1 MSNFLTN
8 NDLNVGALYVEKTTQ
23 QVYQILSRK
32 IGFKNPN
39 ANYPGVIA
47 KNIESGN
54 IKEFSFGTFTANF
67 KNHVALN
74 TVVTDNHTLPA
85 APKTAD
91 TKITKLPATG
101 IETTT
106 PELASQPPTLSDDP
120 NNAQPLKLGPNVE
133 QVTASKKDTTR
144 YFFVSYVHS
153 EGFGHTTF
161 EIKNGFLN
169 AREVILNLVEQGK
182 RNVGIL
188 SFAELTK
195 DIELAAVPLD
205 NNQENVTRYFFVSY
219 AHSQGFGHST
229 FAIKNGSLNPQEIVL
244 DLVEN
249 QGKQNVGLISF
260 VEMTREDAII
270 FIM

>member
-8 NDLNVGALYVEKTTQ
+8 NDLNVGSLYIEKTTQ

-67 KNHVALN
+67 KNHEAVKTAVA
-74 TVVTDNHTLPA
+74 DNHTLPA
-85 APKTAD
+85 AAKIAD
-91 TKITKLPATG
+91 TEITKLVATG
-101 IETTT
+101 IKTTT
-106 PELASQPPTLSDDP
+106 PELASQPPTLSADL
-120 NNAQPLKLGPNVE
+120 NNAQPLEPNVE
-133 QVTASKKDTTR
+133 QVSASKKDTTR

-249 QGKQNVGLISF
+249 QGKHNVGLISF

>member
-8 NDLNVGALYVEKTTQ
+8 NDLNLGALYIEKTTQ

-32 IGFKNPN
+32 IGFRNPK
-39 ANYPGVIA
+39 ANYLGVIA
-47 KNIESGN
+47 KNIESGV
-54 IKEFSFGTFTANF
+54 IKEFSSGEFIANF
-67 KNHVALN
+67 QNYKGFQTAPTNN
-74 TVVTDNHTLPA
+74 PTLPA
-85 APKTAD
+85 FAET
-91 TKITKLPATG
+91 TIPATTG
-101 IETTT
+101 VETNT
-106 PELASQPPTLSDDP
+106 PELASQPPTLSNDP
-120 NNAQPLKLGPNVE
+120 NNAQLLEPNVE
-133 QVTASKKDTTR
+133 QVTLSEKEVMR

-153 EGFGHTTF
+153 EGFSHTTF

-188 SFAELTK
+188 SFAEMTK
-195 DIELAAVPLD
+195 DVELATVALD
-205 NNQENVTRYFFVSY
+205 NNQEDVTRYFFVSY

-260 VEMTREDAII
+260 VEMKRDDAII

>member
-8 NDLNVGALYVEKTTQ
+8 NDINIGALYIEKTTQ

-32 IGFKNPN
+32 IGFRNHKS
-39 ANYPGVIA
+39 NYPGVIA
-47 KNIESGN
+47 KNIESGH
-54 IKEFSFGTFTANF
+54 IKEFSFGTFTTNF
-67 KNHVALN
+67 TKHEAVTPAI
-74 TVVTDNHTLPA
+74 TDNHALPA
-85 APKTAD
+85 E
-91 TKITKLPATG
+91 TKITELAATG

-106 PELASQPPTLSDDP
+106 PELASQPPTLSADL
-120 NNAQPLKLGPNVE
+120 NNAQPLEPNVE
-133 QVTASKKDTTR
+133 QVSASKKDTTR

-229 FAIKNGSLNPQEIVL
+229 FAIKNGALNPQEIVL

-249 QGKQNVGLISF
+249 QGKHNVGLISF